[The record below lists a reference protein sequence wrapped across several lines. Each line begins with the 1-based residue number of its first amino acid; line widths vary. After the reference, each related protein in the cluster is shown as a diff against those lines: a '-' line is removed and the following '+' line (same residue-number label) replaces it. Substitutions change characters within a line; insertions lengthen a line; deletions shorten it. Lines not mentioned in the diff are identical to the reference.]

1 MATCYDDDIGGC
13 DFDAA
18 CKARTDETSWHF
30 LRTCRACGQTWCAL
44 HCACDGVQHPCP
56 HCGVRPMP
64 EACPCEA

>member
-30 LRTCRACGQTWCAL
+30 LRACRASFIGVL
-44 HCACDGVQHPCP
+44 HGSVFGSEDKA
-56 HCGVRPMP
+56 
-64 EACPCEA
+64 